1 MRWLL
6 PPGIEDLLP
15 PQARALEGARRQ
27 LLDLF
32 AAWGYRLVMPPLVEY
47 ADALLTG
54 TGADL
59 AQQTFQVTDPLSGR
73 LLAIRADITPQVAR
87 IDARDS
93 DPAPARLCYLGSVL
107 TAQDAAPGICRNPMQ
122 VGAELYG
129 HAGPQSDVEILR
141 LLLATLRAAGHD
153 SVHVDL
159 GHVGIF
165 RGLSRAAGLD
175 AEAEHTLFELL
186 QRKARTDIADFVAGL
201 GLDAVVRDW
210 FVHLPQCFG
219 PFGRLPALR
228 AMLPGVPAPV
238 TAALDALEAIGHE
251 LLGFE
256 SELPLF
262 VDLAELRGFHY
273 HTGLVFAAYGAGY
286 GQAMAWG
293 GRYDGVGAV
302 FGRARPA
309 TGFSADLK
317 RLLAPPAPEP
327 PPVLAP
333 WSSDC
338 ALTALVERLRA
349 HGRAVVYELPGSQA
363 GPVGAR
369 IVQRDGGWALQDAG

>member
-15 PQARALEGARRQ
+15 PQAQALEAVRRR

-32 AAWGYRLVMPPLVEY
+32 ASWGYQLVMPPLVEY

-59 AQQTFQVTDPLSGR
+59 AEQTFQVTDPLSGR

-87 IDARDS
+87 IDARNADL
-93 DPAPARLCYLGSVL
+93 APARLCYLGSVL
-107 TAQDAAPGICRNPMQ
+107 AAQEGAPGTCRNPMQ

-129 HAGPQSDVEILR
+129 HGGPESDVEVLR
-141 LLLATLRAAGHD
+141 LLLATLRTAGHD

-159 GHVGIF
+159 GHVGVF
-165 RGLSRAAGLD
+165 RGLSRAADLD
-175 AEAEHTLFELL
+175 ADAEHTLFELL
-186 QRKARTDIADFVAGL
+186 QRKARADIAEFVATA
-201 GLDAVVRDW
+201 GLDSRARDW
-210 FVHLPQCFG
+210 FVQLPQCFG
-219 PFGRLPALR
+219 PIDRLPQLR
-228 AMLPGVPAPV
+228 ERLHHLPPAV
-238 TAALDALEAIGHE
+238 TAAIDELDTIARE
-251 LLGFE
+251 LLRFVPD
-256 SELPLF
+256 LPLF
-262 VDLAELRGFHY
+262 VDLAELRGYHY

-293 GRYDGVGAV
+293 GRYDGVGGV

-317 RLLAPPAPEP
+317 RLLGTPALPPL
-327 PPVLAP
+327 PVLAP
-333 WSSDC
+333 WSSDPE
-338 ALTALVERLRA
+338 LTALIERLRA
-349 HGRAVVYELPGSQA
+349 DGRAVIHELPGSDP

-369 IVQRDGGWALQDAG
+369 IAHRDGAWRLHDAG

>member
-15 PQARALEGARRQ
+15 PQAQALEAARRR

-32 AAWGYRLVMPPLVEY
+32 AAWGYQLVMPPLVEY

-59 AQQTFQVTDPLSGR
+59 AEQTFQVTDPLSGR

-87 IDARDS
+87 IDARDA

-107 TAQDAAPGICRNPMQ
+107 TAQEGAPGTCRNPMQ
-122 VGAELYG
+122 MGAELYG
-129 HAGPQSDVEILR
+129 HDGPQSDVEVLR
-141 LLLATLRAAGHD
+141 LLLATLRIAGHD
-153 SVHVDL
+153 KVHVDL

-165 RGLSRAAGLD
+165 RGLSCAAGLD
-175 AEAEHTLFELL
+175 ADAEHTLFELL
-186 QRKARTDIADFVAGL
+186 QRKARADIADFVTTL
-201 GLDAVVRDW
+201 GLDAQARDW
-210 FVHLPQCFG
+210 FVQLPQCFG
-219 PFGRLPALR
+219 SIDRLPELR
-228 AMLPGVPAPV
+228 QRLRDLPPAV
-238 TAALDALEAIGHE
+238 STAIDELDTIARE
-251 LLGFE
+251 LLRFVPD
-256 SELPLF
+256 LPLF
-262 VDLAELRGFHY
+262 VDLAELRGYHY

-317 RLLAPPAPEP
+317 RLLGAPELPAPA
-327 PPVLAP
+327 VLAP
-333 WSSDC
+333 WSSDPE
-338 ALTALVERLRA
+338 LTALIERLRA
-349 HGRAVVYELPGSQA
+349 DGRAVIHELPGSA
-363 GPVGAR
+363 PGPVGAR
-369 IVQRDGGWALQDAG
+369 IVHRDGAWRLQDAG

>member
-15 PQARALEGARRQ
+15 PQAQALEAARRR

-59 AQQTFQVTDPLSGR
+59 AEQTFQVTDPLSGR

-107 TAQDAAPGICRNPMQ
+107 TAQEGAPGTCRNPMQ

-129 HAGPQSDVEILR
+129 HGGPESDVEVLR
-141 LLLATLRAAGHD
+141 LLLETLRTAGHD
-153 SVHVDL
+153 KVHVDL

-165 RGLSRAAGLD
+165 RGLSEAAGLD
-175 AEAEHTLFELL
+175 TDAEYTLFDLL
-186 QRKARTDIADFVAGL
+186 QRKARTDIAGFVEARGL
-201 GLDAVVRDW
+201 SATARDW
-210 FVHLPQCFG
+210 FVQLPQCFG
-219 PFGRLPALR
+219 PIDRLPELRGRLRGLPA
-228 AMLPGVPAPV
+228 AV
-238 TAALDALEAIGHE
+238 TTAIDELETIAGE
-251 LLGFE
+251 LLNFVPD
-256 SELPLF
+256 LPLF
-262 VDLAELRGFHY
+262 VDLAELRGYHY
-273 HTGLVFAAYGAGY
+273 HTGIVFAAYGAGY

-317 RLLAPPAPEP
+317 RLLGTPAAPP

-333 WSSDC
+333 WSSDPE
-338 ALTALVERLRA
+338 LTALVRRLRA
-349 HGRAVVYELPGSQA
+349 DGLSVIHELPGSDP

-369 IVQRDGGWALQDAG
+369 LVHRDGAWQLQDAG

>member
-15 PQARALEGARRQ
+15 PQAQALEGARRR

-107 TAQDAAPGICRNPMQ
+107 TAQEAAPGACRNPMQ

-129 HAGPQSDVEILR
+129 HGGPESDVEVLR
-141 LLLATLRAAGHD
+141 LMLATLRSAGHD
-153 SVHVDL
+153 STHVDL

-165 RGLSRAAGLD
+165 GGLSRAAGLD
-175 AEAEHTLFELL
+175 TDAEHTLFELL
-186 QRKARTDIADFVAGL
+186 QRKARADIADFVAGL
-201 GLDAVVRDW
+201 GLAPAMRDW

-219 PFGRLPALR
+219 PIDRLPALR
-228 AMLPGVPAPV
+228 AMLPGVPEPV
-238 TAALDALEAIGHE
+238 ACRA
-251 LLGFE
+251 
-256 SELPLF
+256 
-262 VDLAELRGFHY
+262 
-273 HTGLVFAAYGAGY
+273 
-286 GQAMAWG
+286 
-293 GRYDGVGAV
+293 
-302 FGRARPA
+302 GRARNHQPRA
-309 TGFSADLK
+309 AAFRAAAAAVRGPGRAARLPLPHRHRVRRLRRRLRPGHGLGWPLRWRRRGLRPRPPGHRLQRRPETTAGRAGTAGSAG
-317 RLLAPPAPEP
+317 AG
-327 PPVLAP
+327 
-333 WSSDC
+333 
-338 ALTALVERLRA
+338 ALV
-349 HGRAVVYELPGSQA
+349 Q
-363 GPVGAR
+363 
-369 IVQRDGGWALQDAG
+369 

>member
-15 PQARALEGARRQ
+15 TQAEALERGRRT

-32 AAWGYRLVMPPLVEY
+32 AAWGYRLVMPPLVEF

-54 TGADL
+54 TGSDL
-59 AQQTFQVTDPLSGR
+59 AQQTFQVTDPVSGR

-87 IDARDS
+87 IDARDD

-107 TAQDAAPGICRNPMQ
+107 MAQSTPLGASRNPMQ

-141 LLLATLRAAGHD
+141 LMLATLSATGHN
-153 SVHVDL
+153 SAHVDL
-159 GHVGIF
+159 GHVGIL
-165 RGLSRAAGLD
+165 RGLADAAGLD
-175 AEAEHTLFELL
+175 AEAENTLFELL
-186 QRKARTDIADFVAGL
+186 QRKAGTDIAQFVGS
-201 GLDAVVRDW
+201 LDLDPAAQAW
-210 FVHLPQCFG
+210 FTGLPQWFG
-219 PFGRLPALR
+219 PIGALPALR
-228 AMLPGVPAPV
+228 ATLTGLPPAV
-238 TAALDALEAIGHE
+238 ATALDELTGIAGE
-251 LLGFE
+251 LLRFE
-256 SELPLF
+256 PDLPLF
-262 VDLAELRGFHY
+262 FDLAELRGYHY
-273 HTGLVFAAYGAGY
+273 HTGLVFAAYSAGF

-293 GRYDGVGAV
+293 GRYDGIGRV

-317 RLLAPPAPEP
+317 RLLAIAQDPP

-333 WSSDC
+333 WVSDPE
-338 ALTALVERLRA
+338 LTALVQRLRIA
-349 HGRAVVYELPGSQA
+349 GHRVVYELPGSD
-363 GPVGAR
+363 PGAIGER
-369 IVQRDGGWALQDAG
+369 IVRRNGGWTLPNSG

>member
-15 PQARALEGARRQ
+15 PQAEALEQARRQ

-32 AAWGYRLVMPPLVEY
+32 SRWGYRLVMPPLVEY

-54 TGADL
+54 TGVDL
-59 AQQTFQVTDPLSGR
+59 AQQTLQVTDPASGR

-87 IDARDS
+87 IDARDG

-107 TAQDAAPGICRNPMQ
+107 TAQDPALGAGRNPMQ

-129 HAGPQSDVEILR
+129 HGGPQSDVEVLR
-141 LLLATLRAAGHD
+141 LLLAALRVTGHD

-165 RGLSRAAGLD
+165 GALSHAAGLD

-186 QRKARTDIADFVAGL
+186 QRKACADIAQFVAGL
-201 GLDAVVRDW
+201 GLPTAVGEW
-210 FVHLPQCFG
+210 FVRLPECFG
-219 PFGRLPALR
+219 PIDRLPALR
-228 AMLPGVPAPV
+228 GMLQDVPEPV
-238 TAALDALEAIGHE
+238 TAALDELGAIADE
-251 LLGFE
+251 LLRFE
-256 SELPLF
+256 PGLPLY
-262 VDLAELRGFHY
+262 VDLAELRGYHY

-293 GRYDGVGAV
+293 GRYDGVGRV

-317 RLLAPPAPEP
+317 RLLGVPAPQP
-327 PPVLAP
+327 LPVLAP
-333 WSSDC
+333 WSSDG
-338 ALTALVERLRA
+338 ALTKLVDRLRA
-349 HGRAVVYELPGSQA
+349 DGRSVIYELPGSA
-363 GPVGAR
+363 CGPVGAR
-369 IVQRDGGWALQDAG
+369 IVRVDGAWQLQDAG

>member
-15 PQARALEGARRQ
+15 PQAQALEAARRR

-59 AQQTFQVTDPLSGR
+59 AEQTFQVTDPLSGR

-107 TAQDAAPGICRNPMQ
+107 TAQEGAPGTCRNPMQ

-129 HAGPQSDVEILR
+129 HGGPESDVEVLR
-141 LLLATLRAAGHD
+141 LLLETLRTAGHD
-153 SVHVDL
+153 KVHVDL

-165 RGLSRAAGLD
+165 RGLSEAVGLD
-175 AEAEHTLFELL
+175 TDAEYTLFDLL
-186 QRKARTDIADFVAGL
+186 QRKARTDIADFVDARGL
-201 GLDAVVRDW
+201 SATARDW
-210 FVHLPQCFG
+210 FVQLPQCFG
-219 PFGRLPALR
+219 PIDRLPELR
-228 AMLPGVPAPV
+228 RRLHGLPAAV
-238 TAALDALEAIGHE
+238 TTAIDELETIAGE
-251 LLGFE
+251 LLNFVPD
-256 SELPLF
+256 LPLF
-262 VDLAELRGFHY
+262 VDLAELRGYHY
-273 HTGLVFAAYGAGY
+273 HTGIVFAAYGAGY

-317 RLLAPPAPEP
+317 RLLGTPAAPP

-333 WSSDC
+333 WSSDPE
-338 ALTALVERLRA
+338 LTALVRRLRA
-349 HGRAVVYELPGSQA
+349 DGLSVIHELPGSDP

-369 IVQRDGGWALQDAG
+369 LVHRDGAWQLQDAG

>member
-15 PQARALEGARRQ
+15 PQAQALESARRR

-59 AQQTFQVTDPLSGR
+59 AEQTFQVTDPLSGR

-87 IDARDS
+87 IDARDGN
-93 DPAPARLCYLGSVL
+93 PAPARLCYLGSVL
-107 TAQDAAPGICRNPMQ
+107 TAQEGAPGTCRNPMQ

-129 HAGPQSDVEILR
+129 HGGPESDVEVLR
-141 LLLATLRAAGHD
+141 LLLETLRATGHD
-153 SVHVDL
+153 KVHVDL

-165 RGLSRAAGLD
+165 RGLSEAAGLD
-175 AEAEHTLFELL
+175 SEAEHALFELL
-186 QRKARTDIADFVAGL
+186 QRKARPDIAAFVTAL
-201 GLDAVVRDW
+201 GLPAAARDW
-210 FVHLPQCFG
+210 FVQLPQCFG
-219 PFGRLPALR
+219 PIDRLPELR
-228 AMLPGVPAPV
+228 ARLRDLPASV
-238 TAALDALEAIGHE
+238 TAAIDALETIAHE
-251 LLGFE
+251 LLRFVPD
-256 SELPLF
+256 LPLF
-262 VDLAELRGFHY
+262 VDLAELRGYHY
-273 HTGLVFAAYGAGY
+273 HTGLVFAAYGAGF

-293 GRYDGVGAV
+293 GRYDGVGGV

-317 RLLAPPAPEP
+317 RLLGTPPAPP
-327 PPVLAP
+327 LPVLAP
-333 WSSDC
+333 WSSDPE
-338 ALTALVERLRA
+338 LTALIERLRA
-349 HGRAVVYELPGSQA
+349 DGRAVIHELPGSEP

-369 IVQRDGGWALQDAG
+369 IVRHDGAWRLQDAG

>member
-15 PQARALEGARRQ
+15 PQAQALEAARRR

-32 AAWGYRLVMPPLVEY
+32 AAWGYQLVMPPLVEY

-59 AQQTFQVTDPLSGR
+59 AEQTFQVTDPLSGR

-87 IDARDS
+87 IDARNA

-107 TAQDAAPGICRNPMQ
+107 AAQEGAPGTCRNPMQ

-129 HAGPQSDVEILR
+129 HGGPESDVEVLR
-141 LLLATLRAAGHD
+141 LLLATLRAAGHEQ
-153 SVHVDL
+153 VHVDL

-175 AEAEHTLFELL
+175 ADAEHTLFELL
-186 QRKARTDIADFVAGL
+186 QRKARADIAEFVATL
-201 GLDAVVRDW
+201 GLDERARDW
-210 FVHLPQCFG
+210 FVQLPQCFG
-219 PFGRLPALR
+219 PIDRLPELR
-228 AMLPGVPAPV
+228 QRLHDLPPTV
-238 TAALDALEAIGHE
+238 TAAIDELDTIARE
-251 LLGFE
+251 LLRFVPD
-256 SELPLF
+256 LPLF
-262 VDLAELRGFHY
+262 VDLAELRGYHY

-293 GRYDGVGAV
+293 GRYDGVGGV

-317 RLLAPPAPEP
+317 RLLGTPALPAL
-327 PPVLAP
+327 PVLAP
-333 WSSDC
+333 WSSDPE
-338 ALTALVERLRA
+338 LTALIERLRA
-349 HGRAVVYELPGSQA
+349 DGRAVIHELPGSDP

-369 IVQRDGGWALQDAG
+369 IVHRDGAWSLQDAG